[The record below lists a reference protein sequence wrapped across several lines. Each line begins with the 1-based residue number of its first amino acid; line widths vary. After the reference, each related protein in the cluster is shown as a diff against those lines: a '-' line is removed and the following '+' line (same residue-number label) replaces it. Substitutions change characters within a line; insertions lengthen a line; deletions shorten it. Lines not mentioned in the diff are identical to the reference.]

1 MIKLAKNFQEEIKK
15 EYKDTAYLESKEYV
29 NKYEEYEKLSF
40 FKKKKSEIPLELN
53 KYFFLN
59 KVGNKDR
66 KNLYLHL
73 KKYNLLMSNE
83 AMFKYLF
90 KEEYKGLFSTDWNH
104 IINLLNPAKEFL
116 EKLSN
121 YSILSQTRQVIYSE
135 DKIDELIDLRQTYF
149 ERKKDFEDK
158 LHSFFTFAAF
168 DSLKRFDYNY
178 WYLDCSFVELK
189 RIIHSWIINIDSVI
203 DVVRYNSL
211 VHEFKNEG
219 MEELLNY
226 YYDTNKV
233 EYLDLILSFE
243 YYDALINYAYSLN
256 STLSSFK
263 EFKIERLISLFKELD
278 AKMMVENIKKVLK
291 VHYSLMPKINDN
303 SKDMALIRR
312 ELNKKRN
319 KMPIRR
325 LLLKAS
331 SAILKIKPVFM
342 MSPIS
347 VASFLPPKEVVFDLV
362 VFDEASQVR
371 PVEAFGALLR
381 AKQIVV
387 VGDSKQL
394 PPTNFFDNL
403 TNKYD
408 EVNDEDYDVSNMES
422 ILTLLLAMN
431 IPQRTL
437 SWHYRSRNRSL
448 ISLSNNEFYEGELK
462 VFPSVYDSD
471 PSKGLVFN
479 YIKDSFYARG
489 TTRVNKIEAK
499 EVIKAVFEHA
509 KNNRDLSL
517 GVASFSLA
525 QQEELYK
532 EFEAQLKKCTDE
544 EVKSF
549 FTMHKDEP
557 FFIKNLESVQGD
569 ERDVIFISIG
579 YGYDEDGHITMD
591 FGPLN
596 KDGGERRLNV
606 LITRAKV
613 KCEVFSNITC
623 NNINLSKTDAKG
635 VVALKRFLDYA
646 QNRIIYLNRN
656 KESCSDD
663 FIDFIYDKLL
673 DYGYVVDK
681 NIGKDV
687 GIDLAIFDKA
697 KNRYVVGLEC
707 DGGAYKNLV
716 NTTDRERIRRNV
728 LKSLGWKIYHVW
740 SPDFYRN
747 PKNEFDKI
755 LDFIQ
760 EASEEEES
768 EEIKKEFELN
778 LKRKQAIKVEI
789 KENYVPYK
797 VFQSVKRRAKVLLEE
812 ENLSN
817 LVYKIV
823 KVEAPIHIN
832 LLKRRLMDITSVSK
846 LSDEQVNLLAKVVQ
860 EDKFKYKDEFVY
872 LSEGQVYQVRNR
884 SLLDKYSKKVE
895 YISKEEID
903 EAIKLSL
910 NRGEASTEDE
920 IVKIVFTYFG
930 FNSSKVLKDL
940 INLEI
945 EKMLA
950 SNILTKEDDVIYLE
964 E

>member
-1 MIKLAKNFQEEIKK
+1 
-15 EYKDTAYLESKEYV
+15 
-29 NKYEEYEKLSF
+29 
-40 FKKKKSEIPLELN
+40 
-53 KYFFLN
+53 
-59 KVGNKDR
+59 
-66 KNLYLHL
+66 
-73 KKYNLLMSNE
+73 
-83 AMFKYLF
+83 
-90 KEEYKGLFSTDWNH
+90 
-104 IINLLNPAKEFL
+104 
-116 EKLSN
+116 
-121 YSILSQTRQVIYSE
+121 
-135 DKIDELIDLRQTYF
+135 
-149 ERKKDFEDK
+149 
-158 LHSFFTFAAF
+158 
-168 DSLKRFDYNY
+168 
-178 WYLDCSFVELK
+178 
-189 RIIHSWIINIDSVI
+189 
-203 DVVRYNSL
+203 
-211 VHEFKNEG
+211 

-243 YYDALINYAYSLN
+243 YYDALINYASSLN

-623 NNINLSKTDAKG
+623 NDINLSKTDAKG

-903 EAIKLSL
+903 EAIRLSL

-945 EKMLA
+945 EKMLS
-950 SNILTKEDDVIYLE
+950 SNILTKEDEVIYLE
-964 E
+964 